1 MNEKAKVIDIASQL
15 IQKKSVT
22 PDDDGC
28 QEYIKEELEDF
39 NFECVNLNLE
49 NVSNLW
55 LKRGDKKPLIV
66 FAGHTDVVPP
76 GNLE

>member
-28 QEYIKEELEDF
+28 QKYIKA
-39 NFECVNLNLE
+39 
-49 NVSNLW
+49 VSYTHL
-55 LKRGDKKPLIV
+55 R
-66 FAGHTDVVPP
+66 AHET
-76 GNLE
+76 